1 MTALR
6 RRSSLDRGEW
16 LFVQDPQRAW
26 TLGRVERRGSRVVS
40 LNVDGRRREAR
51 MSQVAEAGRALNAS
65 GDDLCDLDV
74 FTEGSILHHV
84 RRRFEASVIYT
95 WVGSILIA
103 VNPFKKL
110 PIYSD
115 RIVDAFRADATAPHA
130 YAVAS
135 RCYDALRETGAPQS
149 VLVSGE
155 SGAGK
160 TETTK
165 IILSYLARVAGG
177 AQDDVA
183 RRILESNPVLEAY
196 GNAKT
201 LRNDNS
207 SRFGKWMTVAFD
219 ADRRVAGCAIDTY
232 LLEKSRV
239 VGCGPGERTY
249 HALYQV
255 LSDIEGEARE
265 FPYLARGGC
274 VRIDGVDDAQEFA
287 TQLRALDALGVT
299 DRQDVLDIVAAVLH
313 LGCAE
318 FDGDDARCVNAET
331 SIGRCAPLLG
341 LDATEVETAVTTR
354 TERMGRG
361 SIVTLR
367 LTTKQARSA
376 RDALA
381 KALYGGLFD
390 YLVRRVNESL
400 RRGDS
405 PTSSSI
411 GVLDIFGFE
420 VFRHNSFEQLCINYA
435 NEKLQLFFDA
445 CVFGEELRT
454 YEEEGVPFAHVQ
466 FEDNARCVALFD
478 GRPVNLFSLLD
489 DECQGGEGARDDR
502 FGAKCAATFARKNPH
517 FEARGPDGAQ
527 FAVRHFAGAVAYE
540 TRGFVAKNRDKLS
553 TTLKTLGATGNRLV
567 ASFFADDARTKTL
580 GSAFRK
586 QLAGLTR
593 VLEKTQ
599 PHFIRC
605 IKSNALKQPDAF
617 DAPLCL
623 EQLRYS
629 GLFEAIRIR
638 RAGYAHRETH
648 ASFARRYAVLVGH
661 ATPGSPQETCERV
674 LAAPAVKGL
683 FDGPF
688 DVCVGRTKVF
698 IKDGRARGALERLRA
713 QRLGRFAKLIQAAW
727 RAFRARFGAAR
738 RRRRSALERAKRA
751 RVARSAASIL
761 NRWARGAACRRA
773 LRGQRERI
781 SALKGAYGRDAGRP
795 VDAAALRDLETA
807 LLPWRRRRP
816 AQRAIRELVETVSA
830 RCAVLRRNGA
840 ALEAVEAAHARRDA
854 KALQARLREAQ
865 ALGLGN
871 LPPIRAAADDLDRV
885 HREERLAR
893 DLDAFVADPLRAG
906 EDVPALLD
914 AAEAVGLGG
923 VREARAAYARVES
936 ALQARRRLRAAC
948 EAGDDEAASHALTD
962 IPSDSRWPEVAA
974 AAELRRMAAFER
986 LLCGES
992 GPVLTPALV
1001 ELCMRVERENDPV
1014 AAEAALADAAGD
1026 LMPRVVRA
1034 YKWRRCFCTWL
1045 PPPDGEFYG
1054 LDVRRRDRDGPTSP
1068 RAAPRAGLS
1077 PRVDDAPPPPSPRP
1091 RAVDAP
1097 PPPPPPSSKKSRRG
1111 PSRARTTGSD
1121 RLATSRARLAASRDA
1136 LAATNRKLDSARK
1149 RSVARGAFR

>member
-1 MTALR
+1 M
-6 RRSSLDRGEW
+6 
-16 LFVQDPQRAW
+16 
-26 TLGRVERRGSRVVS
+26 
-40 LNVDGRRREAR
+40 
-51 MSQVAEAGRALNAS
+51 
-65 GDDLCDLDV
+65 
-74 FTEGSILHHV
+74 
-84 RRRFEASVIYT
+84 
-95 WVGSILIA
+95 
-103 VNPFKKL
+103 
-110 PIYSD
+110 
-115 RIVDAFRADATAPHA
+115 
-130 YAVAS
+130 
-135 RCYDALRETGAPQS
+135 
-149 VLVSGE
+149 
-155 SGAGK
+155 
-160 TETTK
+160 
-165 IILSYLARVAGG
+165 
-177 AQDDVA
+177 
-183 RRILESNPVLEAY
+183 
-196 GNAKT
+196 
-201 LRNDNS
+201 
-207 SRFGKWMTVAFD
+207 
-219 ADRRVAGCAIDTY
+219 AGCAIDTY

-318 FDGDDARCVNAET
+318 FDGDDARCVNADT

-400 RRGDS
+400 RRDDS

-648 ASFARRYAVLVGH
+648 ASFAKRYAVLVGN
-661 ATPGSPQETCERV
+661 AIGSPQETCERV

-738 RRRRSALERAKRA
+738 RRRRSRPGTSEAGPGRAVRRLDFESLGARRRVSPRAPGAARAYLGTQRGLRSRRRSTGRRGGASGFGNGPAAVAPAPAGAARYKGPRGDGRRAVRRAAPERR
-751 RVARSAASIL
+751 RPRSGRSGARSEG
-761 NRWARGAACRRA
+761 RKGAAGEAQGSAGLGPREPPPDTRR
-773 LRGQRERI
+773 R
-781 SALKGAYGRDAGRP
+781 GRP
-795 VDAAALRDLETA
+795 RPCSPGGAARAGPGRL
-807 LLPWRRRRP
+807 RRRP
-816 AQRAIRELVETVSA
+816 APG
-830 RCAVLRRNGA
+830 RRGRPRFAGRGGGRGA
-840 ALEAVEAAHARRDA
+840 
-854 KALQARLREAQ
+854 
-865 ALGLGN
+865 GW
-871 LPPIRAAADDLDRV
+871 
-885 HREERLAR
+885 
-893 DLDAFVADPLRAG
+893 RAG
-906 EDVPALLD
+906 GPRRVCE
-914 AAEAVGLGG
+914 G
-923 VREARAAYARVES
+923 RERAP
-936 ALQARRRLRAAC
+936 
-948 EAGDDEAASHALTD
+948 G
-962 IPSDSRWPEVAA
+962 AA
-974 AAELRRMAAFER
+974 AAASGLR
-986 LLCGES
+986 G
-992 GPVLTPALV
+992 G
-1001 ELCMRVERENDPV
+1001 
-1014 AAEAALADAAGD
+1014 
-1026 LMPRVVRA
+1026 
-1034 YKWRRCFCTWL
+1034 
-1045 PPPDGEFYG
+1045 
-1054 LDVRRRDRDGPTSP
+1054 
-1068 RAAPRAGLS
+1068 
-1077 PRVDDAPPPPSPRP
+1077 
-1091 RAVDAP
+1091 
-1097 PPPPPPSSKKSRRG
+1097 
-1111 PSRARTTGSD
+1111 
-1121 RLATSRARLAASRDA
+1121 
-1136 LAATNRKLDSARK
+1136 
-1149 RSVARGAFR
+1149 